1 MEVVILLVVL
11 FIIYLLICLYDKYKP
26 YLDFIVT
33 SDGYTLLL
41 WYSDEV
47 TNERTYIKI
56 LEL

>member
-1 MEVVILLVVL
+1 MEVVILLIVL
-11 FIIYLLICLYDKYKP
+11 FIIYLLICLYDKYKL

-47 TNERTYIKI
+47 TKERTYIKI

>member
-1 MEVVILLVVL
+1 MEVVTLLVVL
-11 FIIYLLICLYDKYKP
+11 FIIYLLICLYDKYKL

-47 TNERTYIKI
+47 TKEKTYIKI

>member
-1 MEVVILLVVL
+1 MKVVILLVVL
-11 FIIYLLICLYDKYKP
+11 FIIYLLICLYDKYKS

-47 TNERTYIKI
+47 TKERTYIKI